1 MSDIN
6 KTIREYDAII
16 TKCESLFSKKMQDYG
31 TSWRILRPSSLT
43 DQIYIK
49 AKRIRTLQQAGDSPL
64 AAKEIGHLPVRS
76 VPSFPILAHLVQDKP
91 QVLREVRAPLVVE
104 LQVLLAR

>member
-1 MSDIN
+1 MFDVMGWPYLCLYN
-6 KTIREYDAII
+6 NVYKQVENPFV
-16 TKCESLFSKKMQDYG
+16 ESIQS
-31 TSWRILRPSSLT
+31 
-43 DQIYIK
+43 
-49 AKRIRTLQQAGDSPL
+49 LQQAGDSPL

-104 LQVLLAR
+104 LQVSLAR